1 MLSNSLKRPI
11 TILVLVA
18 GLIVF
23 SVMSA
28 TRIPIDIFPRLNS
41 PVIYVIEPY
50 GGMSPAQMEGF
61 FATRMQ
67 DQFLYIGGIKEIS
80 SRSVQGLTV
89 VKLAFYEGSNMAQA
103 AAEVAIQVNRA
114 MKFFPPGALP
124 PQVVRYDASSVPIG
138 DLVFSSKTRSLKEI
152 HELAVTRIRP
162 MFSTVP
168 GLTAPPP
175 IGTNA
180 RTVVI
185 NLDPQKARSLNISP
199 DEVVE
204 ALAANNA
211 MTPSG
216 NIRVGNTSY
225 ITTLN
230 SLEEQVADFGQIPVT
245 TEGHRTVFLR
255 DLATVQDGSDVT
267 AGYALVNG
275 SRSSYIPVVKTAD
288 ASTWEVVTA
297 LKAKLPEMRSLL
309 PDDIQVNYE
318 FDQSVFVINSVKS
331 LLFEGGLGAILTG
344 LMVLLFLGDW
354 RSSVIV
360 IVTIP
365 ISIIAAVLFLSLAGQ
380 TINIMTLSGLALAIG
395 VLVDQAT
402 VTIENIHQHL
412 EMGKP
417 KKQAIYDACREVA
430 LPLLLILLCILAVFA
445 PSFIMSGV
453 PRAMFLPLSLSI
465 GFAMTV
471 SYFLAQSLVPIL
483 ANWMLKEH
491 IHKQADNREQSLHKP
506 SRFDRIRESFV
517 RQNKRLLRYN
527 RLMVGLY
534 FIAILAL
541 AAVGFMLIGKDMLP
555 QLNSGQMVIRMKM
568 PDGTR
573 LERTEEK
580 VSELLALV
588 DQASDGH
595 LAISSAYVG
604 VVPTNYATTNLY
616 VSTSGPNDAV
626 IKVGLDPDYRTNMQD
641 LKERIRKEVTE
652 QFPQLTISFEPADLT
667 EKLMSGGAFT
677 PIEVQVAGRDMKQIE
692 TYANK
697 LVTGLSKVD
706 HLRDVR
712 IVQPLKFPVINI
724 HLDRHK
730 LAIMGLSLQQ
740 TARSI
745 TASTSSS
752 RFTEKNQWL
761 DQKAAYTYQVQ
772 VQIPEFAMRNLSQ
785 LQEIP
790 LVAGQARPV
799 LADVAT
805 FSIDTLPGEYARIGP
820 RRFVTVS
827 ANLHH
832 TDLGTATSSVEQVIA
847 QLGEVP
853 KGLVTQIKGM
863 SSLLTE
869 TLDSLQ
875 VGLGIAIV
883 VIFLLLAANYQS
895 MKLSFVILS
904 TVPAV
909 IVGSIAILLLTG
921 STLNLQ
927 SYMGIIMSTG
937 ISVANAILI
946 VTNAERLRWEYRD
959 TKRAALDSAGLRL
972 RPVLMTS
979 FAMVAG
985 MIPMALGTGEAG
997 EQVAP
1002 LGRAVIGGLIASTLA
1017 ALYIVPQVY
1026 VWLQGNAGFQD
1037 PSLLPDHTNLSKLIT
1052 TNGSTHSDHAS
1063 TYENHT
1069 I

>member
-1 MLSNSLKRPI
+1 MSSSRM
-11 TILVLVA
+11 A
-18 GLIVF
+18 GCPLHKWRAF
-23 SVMSA
+23 
-28 TRIPIDIFPRLNS
+28 LL
-41 PVIYVIEPY
+41 PVCRT
-50 GGMSPAQMEGF
+50 SF
-61 FATRMQ
+61 CTF
-67 DQFLYIGGIKEIS
+67 GGIKEIS

-89 VKLAFYEGSNMAQA
+89 VKLAFYEGSDMAQA
-103 AAEVAIQVNRA
+103 SAEVAIQVNRA

-162 MFSTVP
+162 LFSTVP

-245 TEGHRTVFLR
+245 TDGHRTVFLK
-255 DLATVQDGSDVT
+255 DLANILDGSDVT
-267 AGYALVNG
+267 AGYAIVNG

-288 ASTWEVVTA
+288 ASTWDVVTS

-309 PDDIQVNYE
+309 PDDIEVNYE
-318 FDQSVFVINSVKS
+318 FDQSIFVINAVKS

-365 ISIIAAVLFLSLAGQ
+365 VSIIAAVLFLSLAGQ

-417 KKQAIYDACREVA
+417 KKQAIYDACQEVA
-430 LPLLLILLCILAVFA
+430 LPLLLILLCIIAVFA

-483 ANWMLKEH
+483 ANWMLKDH
-491 IHKQADNREQSLHKP
+491 SGHTQTNDTPKP
-506 SRFDRIRESFV
+506 ASFFDRIRESFMG
-517 RQNKRLLRYN
+517 QNRRLLRSN
-527 RLMVGLY
+527 RLIVVVYLVVI
-534 FIAILAL
+534 FAL
-541 AAVGFMLIGKDMLP
+541 AAAGFILIGKDMLP
-555 QLNSGQMVIRMKM
+555 QLNSGQMVIRLKT

-580 VSELLALV
+580 VSELMTIV
-588 DQASDGH
+588 DQAADGH

-616 VSTSGPNDAV
+616 VSTSGSNDAV
-626 IKVGLDPDYRTNMQD
+626 IKVGLDSEYHTNMQD
-641 LKERIRKEVTE
+641 LKERIRDAVKEQIPDAT
-652 QFPQLTISFEPADLT
+652 LSFEPADLT

-677 PIEVQVAGRDMKQIE
+677 PVEVQVAGRDMKQIE

-697 LVTGLSKVD
+697 LVHGLSQVSN
-706 HLRDVR
+706 LRDVR

-724 HLDRHK
+724 KLDRQK
-730 LAIMGLSLQQ
+730 LAVMGLSLEQ

-761 DQKAAYTYQVQ
+761 DAKAAYTYQVQ

-790 LVAGQARPV
+790 LVAGQVRPV

-805 FSIDTLPGEYARIGP
+805 LSIDTLPGEYARIGP

-832 TDLGTATSSVEQVIA
+832 TDLGTATKSVEKVIA
-847 QLGEVP
+847 GLGEAP
-853 KGLVTQIKGM
+853 KGLVTQVKGM

-875 VGLGIAIV
+875 LGLGIAIV

-895 MKLSFVILS
+895 LKLSLVILS

-959 TKRAALDSAGLRL
+959 VRRAALDSAGLRL

-979 FAMVAG
+979 FAMIAG
-985 MIPMALGTGEAG
+985 MVPMALGTGEAG

-1026 VWLQGNAGFQD
+1026 VWLQGKATFED
-1037 PSLLPDHTNLSKLIT
+1037 PSLLPDEVNASQFIEHS
-1052 TNGSTHSDHAS
+1052 NGISHPDQSS
-1063 TYENHT
+1063 TYEKHT
-1069 I
+1069 L